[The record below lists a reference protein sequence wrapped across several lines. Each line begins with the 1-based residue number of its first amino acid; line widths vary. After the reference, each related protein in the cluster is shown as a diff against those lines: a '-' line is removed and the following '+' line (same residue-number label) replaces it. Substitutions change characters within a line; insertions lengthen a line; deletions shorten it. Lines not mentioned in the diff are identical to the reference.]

1 MFNAYGGTQCQWI
14 LLASVGTRLTLN
26 VFSNLTKCS
35 GHGSVASKM
44 GDFAFAFLDAG
55 LDGADRGTLRF
66 LTGEEMSGSSTSS
79 IVVESR
85 LSSLVRRASSI
96 SSEIS
101 MAEVDAVG
109 ETCDSRPPS

>member
-1 MFNAYGGTQCQWI
+1 MDPLTRE
-14 LLASVGTRLTLN
+14 GTRLTLN
-26 VFSNLTKCS
+26 VFSNFTKCS

-44 GDFAFAFLDAG
+44 GVLPFAFLDAG

-66 LTGEEMSGSSTSS
+66 LAGEEMSGSSTSS

-85 LSSLVRRASSI
+85 LSSLVRRASSF
-96 SSEIS
+96 SLERA

-109 ETCDSRPPS
+109 DARDSRSSS